1 MREITM
7 ADLKTEFVNY
17 YEKKLEPYGFRK
29 VKGRHPY
36 FVRVV
41 NDEILHIFTFQ
52 PRGFAS
58 NPWEGKYFWLIC
70 GVATVY
76 RKEINFS
83 VAPSNN
89 CDWLISLGT
98 LCERKETDYPDSN
111 QPRDYKDF
119 VYNEGNITSVLNET
133 EDGTKLIIRE
143 LNKIKN
149 MDDAL
154 GYFLKY
160 NTDNITFDR
169 WDDSSRF
176 DEESLYYARK
186 EFDYNKIEKIFEK
199 KRLDLDNCS
208 WSNEEKKIYYEGLPL
223 WKERLKNARDKFIN
237 NKEVYEE
244 GMKLLKERYE
254 TNVDKL
260 IGYGL
265 DIKKHDLCFD

>member
-1 MREITM
+1 M
-7 ADLKTEFVNY
+7 ANLKTEFVNY
-17 YEKKLEPYGFRK
+17 YEKRLEPYGFRK

-52 PRGFAS
+52 PRGSAS
-58 NPWEGKYFWLIC
+58 NPWEGKYFWLMC

-89 CDWLISLGT
+89 CDWLIPLIE
-98 LCERKETDYPDSN
+98 LCLKTETHYPNRQSMDS
-111 QPRDYKDF
+111 KDF
-119 VYNEGNITSVLNET
+119 VYNDENIAPVLNET
-133 EDGTKLIIRE
+133 EDSAKLIISE
-143 LNKIKN
+143 LDKVTN

-154 GYFLKY
+154 RYFLKY
-160 NTDNITFDR
+160 NINNITFNR
-169 WDDSSRF
+169 WNDDSYF

-186 EFDYNKIEKIFEK
+186 EFDYKNIERIFEE
-199 KRLDLDNCS
+199 KRLDLDNCN
-208 WSNEEKKIYYEGLPL
+208 WSEEEKRIHYETMPEWEEG
-223 WKERLKNARDKFIN
+223 LKNARDKLQSSE
-237 NKEVYEE
+237 KDYREA
-244 GMKLLKERYE
+244 MKLLEKRYN

-265 DIKKHDLCFD
+265 DIKKHEMCFD

>member
-1 MREITM
+1 M

-17 YEKKLEPYGFRK
+17 YKEKLEPYGFRK
-29 VKGRHPY
+29 VKGRQPY

-52 PRGFAS
+52 PRGFS
-58 NPWEGKYFWLIC
+58 SKPWEGKYFWLIC

-89 CDWLISLGT
+89 CDWLIPLVT
-98 LCERKETDYPDSN
+98 LCLKRETHYPN
-111 QPRDYKDF
+111 HQPVDFKDF
-119 VYNEGNITSVLNET
+119 VYTEGNIASVLKET
-133 EDGTKLIIRE
+133 EDGAKTIISE
-143 LNKIKN
+143 LDKITS

-154 GYFLKY
+154 RYFLKY
-160 NTDNITFDR
+160 NINNIKFRR
-169 WDDSSRF
+169 WEDDSCF

-186 EFDYNKIEKIFEK
+186 EFDYKKIERIFEE
-199 KRLDLDNCS
+199 KRLDLDNCN
-208 WSNEEKKIYYEGLPL
+208 WSEAEKRMDYEGLPA
-223 WKERLKNARDKFIN
+223 WEERLKAARDKIIN

-244 GMKLLKERYE
+244 AMRLLEKQYN
-254 TNVDKL
+254 TNVEKL

-265 DIKKHDLCFD
+265 DIKKREM